1 MYILPNC
8 VKMAAVSIIKIVPS
22 DSARFFSC
30 RIHYDLRL
38 KTSCFYVIHKITYFC
53 QIYQLQHLILN
64 SIYIYIYIRYIK
76 FGAMPFELEMQFT
89 QFKK

>member
-38 KTSCFYVIHKITYFC
+38 KTSCFYVIHKITYF
-53 QIYQLQHLILN
+53 LSNLLVAA
-64 SIYIYIYIRYIK
+64 SDS
-76 FGAMPFELEMQFT
+76 
-89 QFKK
+89 